1 MNASKKRKFVWWSHG
16 ANATRSTATF
26 FSNCFDDFWNYESN
40 QPAIVGTHDFG
51 IPKGCEDFII
61 LSNVRNPYTLIVSVY
76 RDFVDERMRQGIEMP
91 DFKDWVYTETKDSL
105 DSADDSR
112 WQNAGR
118 IPDVFIHMETLEKDL
133 TNLSFVKEWLDEDE
147 KNNDIL
153 ENSLNHC
160 IRTNHFMGE
169 SSGDKYKNGFQDISN
184 IYDQDTANQVVRLYG
199 GEHYFNKIGYDIDSW
214 KY

>member
-1 MNASKKRKFVWWSHG
+1 
-16 ANATRSTATF
+16 
-26 FSNCFDDFWNYESN
+26 
-40 QPAIVGTHDFG
+40 
-51 IPKGCEDFII
+51 
-61 LSNVRNPYTLIVSVY
+61 IVSVY

-91 DFKDWVYTETKDSL
+91 DFKDWVYTETKESL

-118 IPDVFIHMETLEKDL
+118 IPDIFIHMETLEKDL

-184 IYDQDTANQVVRLYG
+184 IYNQDTANQVVRLYG